1 MKRGKKKALILS
13 VTLGNVPATI
23 RRDEYFARLRGKR
36 SRAYMK
42 FIASKSAAT
51 RKRKAAESVAA

>member
-13 VTLGNVPATI
+13 ETLGNVPATI

-42 FIASKSAAT
+42 FIAVKSART
-51 RKRKAAESVAA
+51 RARNAQKVAA